1 MHVDETLIRSVVEQV
16 LTRLGGNG
24 NGAPAG
30 GGYQGRFGLFTD
42 VDQAVAA
49 AREAFERLSRRT
61 LEDRRRI
68 ISHIRRIA
76 IDQCVELGTMEMEET
91 KIGRLPHKIEKL
103 KTLGERA
110 PGVEFLRSEVFSG
123 DHGLAV
129 IEHAPFGVICAVTPV
144 THSLPTITGNAV
156 SMIAAGNTVVF
167 NPHPSGRRVA
177 AEGVRRYN
185 EAIYRDLGIDNLLC
199 LITEPT
205 LETADALFKHPDVN
219 LICVTGGP
227 AVARAA
233 MQQAKRAIV
242 AGPGN
247 PPVVVDETAD
257 LDRAAR
263 SIIQGGAYD
272 NNLLCIA
279 EKQVFAVDEIFDRLM
294 AAMERAGAVRL
305 AGGEV
310 DALTKA
316 AIATVGEGAKKHDV
330 PHKDYIGQDAAVL
343 GPGRRQEGRA
353 RGGVALR
360 RDRRVAPLRAGRAD
374 DAVRAV
380 CAVPQR
386 RRGHRDGPPQ
396 RARLPPH
403 GHHPLEQRPQ
413 HDQDGQGDGHDA
425 VRQERA
431 VHGRAGARRR
441 RILLVLHRRPD
452 RRGRHHAADLHPRA
466 SLLDDRRLAHF
477 GEIGLKGMMI
487 ECDERRPGSR
497 ACRANGRTQWCQQS
511 VGSMK
516 GMKHVS
522 RPCDGQRHRNRQA
535 PFDGRLEAAVGDGPA
550 GRRPHDRGRPDP
562 GGRFARGRQ
571 RARW

>member
-1 MHVDETLIRSVVEQV
+1 MQVDETLIRSVVEQV

-24 NGAPAG
+24 NGAARG

-42 VDQAVAA
+42 AGQAVAA
-49 AREAFERLSRRT
+49 SREAFERLSRCT
-61 LEDRRRI
+61 LEDRTRI

-177 AEGVRRYN
+177 TEGVRRYN

-227 AVARAA
+227 GVARAA

-263 SIIQGGAYD
+263 CIIQGGAYD

-279 EKQVFAVDEIFDRLM
+279 EKEVFAVDQIFDRLM

-305 AGGEV
+305 NTAEINS
-310 DALTKA
+310 LTKE
-316 AIATVGEGAKKHDV
+316 AIAAVGQGDKKHDAAN
-330 PHKDYIGQDAAVL
+330 KDYIGKDAAVL
-343 GPGRRQEGRA
+343 ARA
-353 RGGVALR
+353 AGKT
-360 RDRRVAPLRAGRAD
+360 VAPEVEMIFGETEESHPFVEVEQMMPFVPF
-374 DAVRAV
+374 VR
-380 CAVPQR
+380 C
-386 RRGHRDGPPQ
+386 RDVDE
-396 RARLPPH
+396 AI
-403 GHHPLEQRPQ
+403 EK
-413 HDQDGQGDGHDA
+413 
-425 VRQERA
+425 
-431 VHGRAGARRR
+431 ARRSEHGYR
-441 RILLVLHRRPD
+441 HTAIIHSNNVRNMTKMGKAMDTTLFVKNGPCMASLGLGGEGYCSFSIAGPTGEGVTTPLTFTRERRCSMIDDLRIL
-452 RRGRHHAADLHPRA
+452 G
-466 SLLDDRRLAHF
+466 
-477 GEIGLKGMMI
+477 K
-487 ECDERRPGSR
+487 
-497 ACRANGRTQWCQQS
+497 
-511 VGSMK
+511 
-516 GMKHVS
+516 
-522 RPCDGQRHRNRQA
+522 
-535 PFDGRLEAAVGDGPA
+535 
-550 GRRPHDRGRPDP
+550 
-562 GGRFARGRQ
+562 
-571 RARW
+571 